1 MEKAPGKYLLACQGN
16 QVILGGD
23 GRCDSP
29 GYCAKY
35 GSYSCMD
42 MDTNK
47 ILDIQLVQVRNV
59 MIFYKSEK
67 EIQGFQNLCAQLHH
81 VAQNIWV
88 KKYMCGQN
96 PEIMHYF
103 DVWHV
108 AKGEMMTKKG
118 LVTKYVTLFSYFCFL
133 QTFGDFE
140 PNMHTQLTKKAINLH
155 PFRHQEKDCGSW

>member
-1 MEKAPGKYLLACQGN
+1 
-16 QVILGGD
+16 
-23 GRCDSP
+23 
-29 GYCAKY
+29 
-35 GSYSCMD
+35 MD
-42 MDTNK
+42 LDTNK
-47 ILDIQLVQVRNV
+47 ILDTQLVQVRNV

-67 EIQGFQNLCAQLHH
+67 EIQRFQIHH

-88 KKYMCGQN
+88 KKYIRGQN

-108 AKGEMMTKKG
+108 AKGEMIIKKG
-118 LVTKYVTLFSYFCFL
+118 LVTKYVTLFSYFSFL

>member
-1 MEKAPGKYLLACQGN
+1 MAKASENIFSACQGN

-47 ILDIQLVQVRNV
+47 ILDTQLVQVRNV

-67 EIQGFQNLCAQLHH
+67 EIQRFQIHH

-88 KKYMCGQN
+88 KKY
-96 PEIMHYF
+96 
-103 DVWHV
+103 VW
-108 AKGEMMTKKG
+108 TK
-118 LVTKYVTLFSYFCFL
+118 SR
-133 QTFGDFE
+133 D
-140 PNMHTQLTKKAINLH
+140 NAIL
-155 PFRHQEKDCGSW
+155 

>member
-1 MEKAPGKYLLACQGN
+1 MAKAPENIFSACQGN

-23 GRCDSP
+23 GRCD
-29 GYCAKY
+29 YCAKY

-42 MDTNK
+42 LDTNK
-47 ILDIQLVQVRNV
+47 ILDTQLVQVRNV

-67 EIQGFQNLCAQLHH
+67 EIQRFQIHH

-88 KKYMCGQN
+88 KKYIRGQN

-108 AKGEMMTKKG
+108 AKGEMIIKKG
-118 LVTKYVTLFSYFCFL
+118 LVTKYVTLFSYFSFL
-133 QTFGDFE
+133 ETFGDFE